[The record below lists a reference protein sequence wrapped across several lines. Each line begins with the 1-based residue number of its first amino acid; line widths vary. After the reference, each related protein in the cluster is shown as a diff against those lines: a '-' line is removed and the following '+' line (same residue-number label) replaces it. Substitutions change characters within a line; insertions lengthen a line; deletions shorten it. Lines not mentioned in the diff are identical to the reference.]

1 MQAKQSWFG
10 HQAFG
15 KEADGLVTVSYKS
28 HEEALRSLKSALQ
41 KPEGVALL
49 QGPSGSGKSTVAQ
62 RLADGLPGS
71 TAVAL
76 VDGTHLKPQELL
88 SQMLAQYGYDT
99 GLQSDNE
106 LEQVVKMF
114 AAQQTRSGDSPV
126 LIVDNIDR
134 MYPSALRT
142 LNALAEIEEE
152 DGFALRIAATGGDGL
167 MELIGSEGMPGMSRR
182 DTGCFEMQ
190 AMTAKEALIYLHARL
205 EACGVNNADTV
216 FPVDVSDR
224 LFQHSQGWPGPLNQ
238 AAIEIIGRATS
249 FPLTVTDTMVLDKD
263 KVKLKPPAES
273 QELPVL
279 GEAEAAGPLP
289 PSLIVTKAGEVVSD
303 HVIKNNKILIG
314 RSDFADVVID
324 DQFVSKMHAI
334 VLIYSDAMVLLDL
347 NSANCTMVNS
357 VPVRSTILRSDD
369 VISLGDHRVKVKNA
383 PAISEE
389 MASLIGSQDTIKMKN
404 LMDMR
409 RKRAKRLKV
418 VSPARKK
425 QG

>member
-15 KEADGLVTVSYKS
+15 KEADGLVIVSYSS
-28 HEEALRSLKSALQ
+28 HENALRFLKSALQ
-41 KPEGVALL
+41 KPEGLALL
-49 QGPSGSGKSTVAQ
+49 QGSSGSGKSTIAQ
-62 RLADGLPGS
+62 RLADVIPGS

-88 SQMLAQYGYDT
+88 SNMLTQFGYDT
-99 GLQSDNE
+99 GLQSDGE
-106 LEQVVKMF
+106 LEKVVRMF
-114 AAQQTRSGDSPV
+114 AIQQRRSDESPV

-142 LNALAEIEEE
+142 INTLAELEE
-152 DGFALRIAATGGDGL
+152 DGNYALRIAATGGDGL
-167 MELIGSEGMPGMSRR
+167 KELVESEGMPGMSRR
-182 DTGCFEMQ
+182 NVGSFEM
-190 AMTAKEALIYLHARL
+190 APMTAKESLIYLHAKL

-224 LFQHSQGWPGPLNQ
+224 LFQHSRGWPGPLNN
-238 AAIEIIGRATS
+238 AAIETIGRATS
-249 FPLTVTDTMVLDKD
+249 FPLTVTDTMVLDE
-263 KVKLKPPAES
+263 VELKPPAKAA
-273 QELPVL
+273 ELPVL
-279 GEAEAAGPLP
+279 GEREATGPLP
-289 PSLIVTKAGEVVSD
+289 PGLIVTKGGKVVSD
-303 HVIKNNKILIG
+303 HAIKSNKILIG

-334 VLIYSDAMVLLDL
+334 IMLYSDAMVLLDL

-357 VPVRSTILRSDD
+357 VPVRSTILKTDD

-383 PAISEE
+383 PSISEE

-409 RKRAKRLKV
+409 RKRAKRLKLV
-418 VSPARKK
+418 KTKSGSRS
-425 QG
+425 